1 MAAIRDEELALMA
14 CLTAGV
20 LNQQQQQQQ
29 QRTRGGPLSTFF
41 VAPNIHEP

>member
-20 LNQQQQQQQ
+20 LNQQQQQ
-29 QRTRGGPLSTFF
+29 RTRGGSPFHILRR
-41 VAPNIHEP
+41 P

>member
-1 MAAIRDEELALMA
+1 MAGIRDEELALMA

-29 QRTRGGPLSTFF
+29 QQRTRGGSPFHILRR
-41 VAPNIHEP
+41 P

>member
-29 QRTRGGPLSTFF
+29 RTRGGSPFHILRR
-41 VAPNIHEP
+41 P

>member
-29 QRTRGGPLSTFF
+29 QQRTRGGSPFHILRR
-41 VAPNIHEP
+41 P

>member
-29 QRTRGGPLSTFF
+29 QRTRGGSPFHILRR
-41 VAPNIHEP
+41 P

>member
-29 QRTRGGPLSTFF
+29 QQQRTRGGSPFHILRR
-41 VAPNIHEP
+41 P